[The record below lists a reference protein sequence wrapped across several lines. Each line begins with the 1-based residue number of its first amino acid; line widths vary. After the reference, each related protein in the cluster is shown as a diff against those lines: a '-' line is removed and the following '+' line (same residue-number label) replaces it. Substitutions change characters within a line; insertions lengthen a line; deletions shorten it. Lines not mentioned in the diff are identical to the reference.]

1 MNIDY
6 IQDKINNQRE
16 KLLKHKLYSNIE
28 TIKDLQVFTENHVYA
43 VWDFMSLLKFLQ
55 IKLTSTSLPW
65 FPSENNTT
73 AKLINEI
80 VAGEETDEDQ
90 NANPMSH
97 FEMYLNSIQEFGL
110 DTDEILNNISSLN
123 KLESIEEDIDKLNIK
138 EYIKNFLK
146 FTFSVIKRGYVHEVA
161 SVFTFG
167 REDLIPD
174 MFIPLIEGINA
185 ENNDL
190 DKLIYY
196 FKRHIEVDGD
206 LHGPMSMEMLSYLC
220 NDEVKK
226 ISEASSIS
234 KEALLARISLWDGIE
249 NEIKQ
254 RKKNYEKA

>member
-1 MNIDY
+1 MNDIV
-6 IQDKINNQRE
+6 QNLEPLKDK
-16 KLLKHKLYSNIE
+16 LKNHPLYSSISDVE
-28 TIKDLQVFTENHVYA
+28 DLKIFSKAHVYA

-65 FPSENNTT
+65 FPSKNTTT

-90 NANPMSH
+90 NGKPMSH
-97 FEMYLNSIQEFGL
+97 FEMYIDSIQEFGIN
-110 DTDEILNNISSLN
+110 TNKILNNIHSLDN
-123 KLESIEEDIDKLNIK
+123 LDSIEDDLDRLDIED
-138 EYIKNFLK
+138 YVKNFLK
-146 FTFSVIKRGYVHEVA
+146 FTFSVIKRGNIHEVA

-174 MFIPLIEGINA
+174 MFIPLIEGINT

-190 DKLIYY
+190 NKLIYY

-206 LHGPMSMEMLSYLC
+206 MHGPMSMEMLSYLC
-220 NDEVKK
+220 DNDPQKIADSIS
-226 ISEASSIS
+226 ISE
-234 KEALLARISLWDGIE
+234 EALLARISLWNGIE
-249 NEIKQ
+249 TEIKQ

>member
-1 MNIDY
+1 MNDIV
-6 IQDKINNQRE
+6 QNLEPLKDK
-16 KLLKHKLYSNIE
+16 LKNHPLYSSISDVE
-28 TIKDLQVFTENHVYA
+28 DLKIFSKAHVYA

-65 FPSENNTT
+65 FPSKNTTT

-90 NANPMSH
+90 NGKPMSH
-97 FEMYLNSIQEFGL
+97 FEMYIDSIQEFGIN
-110 DTDEILNNISSLN
+110 TNKILNNIHSLDN
-123 KLESIEEDIDKLNIK
+123 LDSIEDDLDRLDIED
-138 EYIKNFLK
+138 YVKNFLK
-146 FTFSVIKRGYVHEVA
+146 FTFSVIKRGNIHEVA

-190 DKLIYY
+190 NKLIYY

-206 LHGPMSMEMLSYLC
+206 MHGPMSMEMLSYLC
-220 NDEVKK
+220 DNDPQKIADSIS
-226 ISEASSIS
+226 ISE
-234 KEALLARISLWDGIE
+234 EALLARISLWNGIE
-249 NEIKQ
+249 TEIKQ

>member
-1 MNIDY
+1 MNNI
-6 IQDKINNQRE
+6 IRNLE
-16 KLLKHKLYSNIE
+16 PLKDRLRNHSLYSK
-28 TIKDLQVFTENHVYA
+28 IKDVDDLKTFSNAHVYA

-55 IKLTSTSLPW
+55 VNLTSISIPW
-65 FPSENNTT
+65 FPSKNTTT

-90 NANPMSH
+90 KGQPVSH
-97 FEMYLNSIQEFGL
+97 FEMYIDSLEEFGL
-110 DTDEILNNISSLN
+110 NTTEIINNLNTLNNIETID
-123 KLESIEEDIDKLNIK
+123 KDIDNLNIK
-138 EYIKNFLK
+138 SYVKDFLK
-146 FTFSVIKRGYVHEVA
+146 FTFSVIKRGKIHEVA

-174 MFIPLIEGINA
+174 LFIPLIEGINS

-206 LHGPMSMEMLSYLC
+206 MHGPMSMEMLSYLC
-220 NDEVKK
+220 DNDESK
-226 ISEASSIS
+226 IYESALIAE
-234 KEALLARISLWDGIE
+234 KALLARISLWDGIE

-254 RKKNYEKA
+254 RKNNYEKA

>member
-1 MNIDY
+1 M
-6 IQDKINNQRE
+6 
-16 KLLKHKLYSNIE
+16 
-28 TIKDLQVFTENHVYA
+28 
-43 VWDFMSLLKFLQ
+43 
-55 IKLTSTSLPW
+55 
-65 FPSENNTT
+65 
-73 AKLINEI
+73 INEI

-97 FEMYLNSIQEFGL
+97 FEMYINSIQEFGL
-110 DTDEILNNISSLN
+110 DTNEILNNINSLN
-123 KLESIEEDIDKLNIK
+123 KLESIIEDIDKLDIK
-138 EYIKNFLK
+138 NYVKNFLK
-146 FTFSVIKRGYVHEVA
+146 FTFSVIKRGNVHEVA

-190 DKLIYY
+190 NKLIYY

-206 LHGPMSMEMLSYLC
+206 MHGPMSMEMLSYLC
-220 NDEVKK
+220 NNDAMK
-226 ISEASSIS
+226 ISESSSIS

-254 RKKNYEKA
+254 RKKNYEKD

>member
-1 MNIDY
+1 MNNIVQELEPLKDRLKNHSLY
-6 IQDKINNQRE
+6 NN
-16 KLLKHKLYSNIE
+16 
-28 TIKDLQVFTENHVYA
+28 IKDVEDLKIFSNAHVYA

-65 FPSENNTT
+65 FPRENNTT

-97 FEMYLNSIQEFGL
+97 FEMYINSIQEFGL
-110 DTDEILNNISSLN
+110 DTDEILNNINSLN

-138 EYIKNFLK
+138 EYVKNFLK
-146 FTFSVIKRGYVHEVA
+146 FTFSVIKRGNVHEVA

-185 ENNDL
+185 DNNDL
-190 DKLIYY
+190 NKLIYY

-220 NDEVKK
+220 NKDGKK
-226 ISEASSIS
+226 ISESSSIS

-254 RKKNYEKA
+254 RKKNHEKA

>member
-1 MNIDY
+1 MNNIV
-6 IQDKINNQRE
+6 QDLEPLKDKLRNHSLYNN
-16 KLLKHKLYSNIE
+16 
-28 TIKDLQVFTENHVYA
+28 IKDVEDLKIFSSAHVYA

-65 FPSENNTT
+65 FPSKNTTT

-97 FEMYLNSIQEFGL
+97 FEMYIDSIQEFGL
-110 DTDEILNNISSLN
+110 NTDEILNNINSLN
-123 KLESIEEDIDKLNIK
+123 KLESIEEDIDKLDIK
-138 EYIKNFLK
+138 EYVKNFLK
-146 FTFSVIKRGYVHEVA
+146 FTFSVIRRGNVHEVA

-190 DKLIYY
+190 NKLIYY

-206 LHGPMSMEMLSYLC
+206 MHGPMSMEMLSYLC
-220 NDEVKK
+220 NNDAKK
-226 ISEASSIS
+226 ISESSSIS
-234 KEALLARISLWDGIE
+234 KESLLARISLWDGIE

-254 RKKNYEKA
+254 RKNKYEKV

>member
-1 MNIDY
+1 MNNIV
-6 IQDKINNQRE
+6 QDLEPLKDKLRNHTLYNN
-16 KLLKHKLYSNIE
+16 
-28 TIKDLQVFTENHVYA
+28 IKDVEDLKIFSSAHVYA

-65 FPSENNTT
+65 FPSKNTTT

-97 FEMYLNSIQEFGL
+97 FEMYIDSIQEFGL
-110 DTDEILNNISSLN
+110 NTDEILNNINSLN

-146 FTFSVIKRGYVHEVA
+146 FTFSVIKRGNVHEVA

-185 ENNDL
+185 DNNHL
-190 DKLIYY
+190 NKLIYY

-206 LHGPMSMEMLSYLC
+206 MHGPMSMEMLSYLC
-220 NDEVKK
+220 NNDAKK
-226 ISEASSIS
+226 ISESSRIS
-234 KEALLARISLWDGIE
+234 KDALHARISLWNGIE
-249 NEIKQ
+249 KEIKQ
-254 RKKNYEKA
+254 RKNKHEKV

>member
-1 MNIDY
+1 MNNIVKDVSPL
-6 IQDKINNQRE
+6 KE
-16 KLLKHKLYSNIE
+16 KLRNHSLYNSIDDIEDLKIFSSA
-28 TIKDLQVFTENHVYA
+28 HVYA

-65 FPSENNTT
+65 FPSKNATT

-80 VAGEETDEDQ
+80 VAGEETDEDMDG
-90 NANPMSH
+90 NPISH
-97 FEMYLNSIQEFGL
+97 FEMYIDSIKEFGL
-110 DTDEILNNISSLN
+110 DTNSILDNINSLDN
-123 KLESIEEDIDKLNIK
+123 IECIENSIDNLNIK

-146 FTFSVIKRGYVHEVA
+146 FTFSVIKRGKVHEVA

-190 DKLIYY
+190 NKLIYY

-206 LHGPMSMEMLSYLC
+206 MHGPMSMEMLSYLC
-220 NDEVKK
+220 NNDKEK
-226 ISEASSIS
+226 IEESCKVSID
-234 KEALLARISLWDGIE
+234 ALLARISLWDGIE
-249 NEIKQ
+249 KEIKQ
-254 RKKNYEKA
+254 RKKNYEKV

>member
-1 MNIDY
+1 MNDIV
-6 IQDKINNQRE
+6 QNLEPLKDK
-16 KLLKHKLYSNIE
+16 LKNHPLYSSISDVE
-28 TIKDLQVFTENHVYA
+28 DLKIFSKAHVYA

-65 FPSENNTT
+65 FPSKNTTT

-90 NANPMSH
+90 NGKPMSH
-97 FEMYLNSIQEFGL
+97 FEMYIDSIQEFGIN
-110 DTDEILNNISSLN
+110 TNKILNNIHSLDN
-123 KLESIEEDIDKLNIK
+123 LDSIEDDIDSLDI
-138 EYIKNFLK
+138 EDYVKNFLK
-146 FTFSVIKRGYVHEVA
+146 FTFSVIKRGNVHEVA

-190 DKLIYY
+190 NKLIYY

-206 LHGPMSMEMLSYLC
+206 MHGPMSMEMLSYLC
-220 NDEVKK
+220 DNDPQKIADSIS
-226 ISEASSIS
+226 ISE
-234 KEALLARISLWDGIE
+234 EALLARISLWNGIE
-249 NEIKQ
+249 TEIKQ